1 MKIYKEY
8 VILGV
13 ALLGALV
20 IGTIY
25 LTAPE
30 DHRPTVDSLRLMV
43 QLMRFQANVTFR
55 DHEPKAVEDTR
66 IKDSLV
72 NLLSLIQDSNPEL
85 LQEAMNSL
93 QATN

>member
-30 DHRPTVDSLRLMV
+30 DHRPTVD
-43 QLMRFQANVTFR
+43 NVIPTPL
-55 DHEPKAVEDTR
+55 DVSAPT
-66 IKDSLV
+66 DS
-72 NLLSLIQDSNPEL
+72 QDSEDSSKQTEERTDEQPSSDGTTDAL
-85 LQEAMNSL
+85 PS
-93 QATN
+93 

>member
-30 DHRPTVDSLRLMV
+30 DHRPTVD
-43 QLMRFQANVTFR
+43 NVIPTPL
-55 DHEPKAVEDTR
+55 DVSAPTDSATDSEDSSKQTEER
-66 IKDSLV
+66 TDEGT
-72 NLLSLIQDSNPEL
+72 NPSDGTTDAL
-85 LQEAMNSL
+85 PS
-93 QATN
+93 

>member
-30 DHRPTVDSLRLMV
+30 DRRPTVD
-43 QLMRFQANVTFR
+43 NVIPTPL
-55 DHEPKAVEDTR
+55 DVTAPT
-66 IKDSLV
+66 DSA
-72 NLLSLIQDSNPEL
+72 SASPDSSQQTEERTDEQPSSDGTTDAL
-85 LQEAMNSL
+85 PS
-93 QATN
+93 

>member
-30 DHRPTVDSLRLMV
+30 DHRPTVD
-43 QLMRFQANVTFR
+43 NVIPTPL
-55 DHEPKAVEDTR
+55 DVSAPTDSATDS
-66 IKDSLV
+66 KDS
-72 NLLSLIQDSNPEL
+72 STQSEERTDEGTNPSDGTTDAL
-85 LQEAMNSL
+85 PS
-93 QATN
+93 

>member
-1 MKIYKEY
+1 MLSMKIYKEY

-30 DHRPTVDSLRLMV
+30 DHRPTVD
-43 QLMRFQANVTFR
+43 NVIPTPL
-55 DHEPKAVEDTR
+55 DVSAPTDSATDSEDSSKETEER
-66 IKDSLV
+66 TDEGT
-72 NLLSLIQDSNPEL
+72 NPSDGTTDAL
-85 LQEAMNSL
+85 PS
-93 QATN
+93 

>member
-30 DHRPTVDSLRLMV
+30 DHRPTVD
-43 QLMRFQANVTFR
+43 NVIPTPL
-55 DHEPKAVEDTR
+55 DVSAPTDSASDSEDSSTQTEER
-66 IKDSLV
+66 TDEGT
-72 NLLSLIQDSNPEL
+72 NPSDGTTDAL
-85 LQEAMNSL
+85 PS
-93 QATN
+93 

>member
-25 LTAPE
+25 LAAPE
-30 DHRPTVDSLRLMV
+30 DHRPTVD
-43 QLMRFQANVTFR
+43 NVIPTPL
-55 DHEPKAVEDTR
+55 DVSAPTDSATDSEDSSTQTEER
-66 IKDSLV
+66 TDEGT
-72 NLLSLIQDSNPEL
+72 NPSDGTTDAL
-85 LQEAMNSL
+85 PS
-93 QATN
+93 

>member
-30 DHRPTVDSLRLMV
+30 DHRPTVD
-43 QLMRFQANVTFR
+43 NVIPTPL
-55 DHEPKAVEDTR
+55 DVSSPT
-66 IKDSLV
+66 DSA
-72 NLLSLIQDSNPEL
+72 QDSEDSSTQTEERTDEGTNPSDGTTDAL
-85 LQEAMNSL
+85 PS
-93 QATN
+93 

>member
-25 LTAPE
+25 LTASE
-30 DHRPTVDSLRLMV
+30 DHHPTVD
-43 QLMRFQANVTFR
+43 NVIPTPL
-55 DHEPKAVEDTR
+55 DVSAPTDSATDSEDSSTQTEER
-66 IKDSLV
+66 TDEGT
-72 NLLSLIQDSNPEL
+72 NPSDGTTDAL
-85 LQEAMNSL
+85 PS
-93 QATN
+93 

>member
-30 DHRPTVDSLRLMV
+30 DHRPTVD
-43 QLMRFQANVTFR
+43 NVIPTPL
-55 DHEPKAVEDTR
+55 DVSAPTDSATDSATDSEDSSKETEER
-66 IKDSLV
+66 TDEGT
-72 NLLSLIQDSNPEL
+72 NPSDGTTDAL
-85 LQEAMNSL
+85 PS
-93 QATN
+93 

>member
-30 DHRPTVDSLRLMV
+30 DHRPTVD
-43 QLMRFQANVTFR
+43 NVIPTPL
-55 DHEPKAVEDTR
+55 DVSAPT
-66 IKDSLV
+66 DSA
-72 NLLSLIQDSNPEL
+72 QD
-85 LQEAMNSL
+85 
-93 QATN
+93 

>member
-1 MKIYKEY
+1 MLSMKIYKEY

-30 DHRPTVDSLRLMV
+30 DHRPTVD
-43 QLMRFQANVTFR
+43 NVIPTPL
-55 DHEPKAVEDTR
+55 DVSAPT
-66 IKDSLV
+66 DS
-72 NLLSLIQDSNPEL
+72 QDSEDSSKETEERTDEQPSSDGTTDAL
-85 LQEAMNSL
+85 PS
-93 QATN
+93 

>member
-30 DHRPTVDSLRLMV
+30 DHRPTVD
-43 QLMRFQANVTFR
+43 NVIPTPL
-55 DHEPKAVEDTR
+55 DVSAPTDSATDSEDSSKETEER
-66 IKDSLV
+66 TDEQPSSDGTTDALP
-72 NLLSLIQDSNPEL
+72 S
-85 LQEAMNSL
+85 
-93 QATN
+93 

>member
-30 DHRPTVDSLRLMV
+30 DHRPTVD
-43 QLMRFQANVTFR
+43 NVIPMPLDVSAPT
-55 DHEPKAVEDTR
+55 
-66 IKDSLV
+66 DSA
-72 NLLSLIQDSNPEL
+72 QDSGESSPQTEERTDEGTNPSDGTTDAL
-85 LQEAMNSL
+85 PS
-93 QATN
+93 

>member
-30 DHRPTVDSLRLMV
+30 DHRPTVD
-43 QLMRFQANVTFR
+43 NVIPTPL
-55 DHEPKAVEDTR
+55 DVSAPTDSATDSEDSSQHTEER
-66 IKDSLV
+66 TDEGT
-72 NLLSLIQDSNPEL
+72 NPSDGTTDAL
-85 LQEAMNSL
+85 PS
-93 QATN
+93 

>member
-1 MKIYKEY
+1 MLLMKIYKEY

-30 DHRPTVDSLRLMV
+30 DHRPTVD
-43 QLMRFQANVTFR
+43 NVIPTPL
-55 DHEPKAVEDTR
+55 DVSAPTDSATDSEDSSTQTEER
-66 IKDSLV
+66 TDEGT
-72 NLLSLIQDSNPEL
+72 NPSDGTTDAL
-85 LQEAMNSL
+85 PS
-93 QATN
+93 

>member
-30 DHRPTVDSLRLMV
+30 DHRPTVD
-43 QLMRFQANVTFR
+43 NVIPTPL
-55 DHEPKAVEDTR
+55 DVSAPTDSATDSEDSSPQTEER
-66 IKDSLV
+66 TDEGT
-72 NLLSLIQDSNPEL
+72 NPSDGTTDAL
-85 LQEAMNSL
+85 PS
-93 QATN
+93 

>member
-1 MKIYKEY
+1 MLKKLDKEY

-30 DHRPTVDSLRLMV
+30 DHRPTVD
-43 QLMRFQANVTFR
+43 NVIPTPL
-55 DHEPKAVEDTR
+55 DVSAPTDSATDSEDSSTQTEER
-66 IKDSLV
+66 TDEGT
-72 NLLSLIQDSNPEL
+72 NPSDGTTDAL
-85 LQEAMNSL
+85 PS
-93 QATN
+93 

>member
-30 DHRPTVDSLRLMV
+30 DHRPTVD
-43 QLMRFQANVTFR
+43 NVIPTPL
-55 DHEPKAVEDTR
+55 DVSAPT
-66 IKDSLV
+66 DSATA
-72 NLLSLIQDSNPEL
+72 SQDPSTQTEERTDEQPSSDGTTDAL
-85 LQEAMNSL
+85 PS
-93 QATN
+93 

>member
-25 LTAPE
+25 LTASE
-30 DHRPTVDSLRLMV
+30 DRSPTVDNAIPTPLDVS
-43 QLMRFQANVTFR
+43 APTGSET
-55 DHEPKAVEDTR
+55 DSEDSSTQTEER
-66 IKDSLV
+66 TDEGT
-72 NLLSLIQDSNPEL
+72 NPSDGTTDAL
-85 LQEAMNSL
+85 PS
-93 QATN
+93 

>member
-1 MKIYKEY
+1 MFRLLQILLQLLRTRPHKQKKGQTKEQ
-8 VILGV
+8 I
-13 ALLGALV
+13 
-20 IGTIY
+20 
-25 LTAPE
+25 
-30 DHRPTVDSLRLMV
+30 RLMV

-72 NLLSLIQDSNPEL
+72 NLLSLIKDSNPEL

>member
-30 DHRPTVDSLRLMV
+30 DHRPTVD
-43 QLMRFQANVTFR
+43 NVIPTPL
-55 DHEPKAVEDTR
+55 DVSAPTDSATDS
-66 IKDSLV
+66 KDS
-72 NLLSLIQDSNPEL
+72 SKETEERTDEGTNPSDGTTDAL
-85 LQEAMNSL
+85 PS
-93 QATN
+93 

>member
-30 DHRPTVDSLRLMV
+30 DHRPTVD
-43 QLMRFQANVTFR
+43 NVIPTPL
-55 DHEPKAVEDTR
+55 DVSAPT
-66 IKDSLV
+66 DSA
-72 NLLSLIQDSNPEL
+72 QDSGDSSQHTEERTDEGTNPSDGTTDAL
-85 LQEAMNSL
+85 PS
-93 QATN
+93 

>member
-30 DHRPTVDSLRLMV
+30 DRRPTVD
-43 QLMRFQANVTFR
+43 NVIPTPL
-55 DHEPKAVEDTR
+55 DVSAPT
-66 IKDSLV
+66 DS
-72 NLLSLIQDSNPEL
+72 QDSEDSSKETEERTDEQPSSDGTTDAL
-85 LQEAMNSL
+85 PS
-93 QATN
+93 

>member
-30 DHRPTVDSLRLMV
+30 DHRPTVD
-43 QLMRFQANVTFR
+43 NVIPTPL
-55 DHEPKAVEDTR
+55 DVSAPTDSATDSEDSSTQTEER
-66 IKDSLV
+66 TDEQPSSDGTTDALP
-72 NLLSLIQDSNPEL
+72 S
-85 LQEAMNSL
+85 
-93 QATN
+93 

>member
-30 DHRPTVDSLRLMV
+30 GHRPTVD
-43 QLMRFQANVTFR
+43 NVIPTPL
-55 DHEPKAVEDTR
+55 DVSAPTDSATDSEDSSQHTEER
-66 IKDSLV
+66 TDEGT
-72 NLLSLIQDSNPEL
+72 NPSDGTTDAL
-85 LQEAMNSL
+85 PS
-93 QATN
+93 

>member
-30 DHRPTVDSLRLMV
+30 DHRPTVD
-43 QLMRFQANVTFR
+43 NVIPTPL
-55 DHEPKAVEDTR
+55 DVSAPT
-66 IKDSLV
+66 DS
-72 NLLSLIQDSNPEL
+72 QDSEDSSKETEERTDEQPSSDGTTDAL
-85 LQEAMNSL
+85 PS
-93 QATN
+93 

>member
-30 DHRPTVDSLRLMV
+30 DHRPTVD
-43 QLMRFQANVTFR
+43 NVIPTPL
-55 DHEPKAVEDTR
+55 DVSAPTDSATDS
-66 IKDSLV
+66 KDS
-72 NLLSLIQDSNPEL
+72 SAQTEERTDEGTNPSDGTTDAL
-85 LQEAMNSL
+85 PS
-93 QATN
+93 

>member
-20 IGTIY
+20 ISTIY

-30 DHRPTVDSLRLMV
+30 DHRPTVD
-43 QLMRFQANVTFR
+43 NVIPTPL
-55 DHEPKAVEDTR
+55 DVSAPTDSATDSEDSSTQTEER
-66 IKDSLV
+66 TDEGT
-72 NLLSLIQDSNPEL
+72 NPSDGTTDAL
-85 LQEAMNSL
+85 PS
-93 QATN
+93 

>member
-30 DHRPTVDSLRLMV
+30 DHRPTVD
-43 QLMRFQANVTFR
+43 NVIPTPL
-55 DHEPKAVEDTR
+55 DVSAPTDSA
-66 IKDSLV
+66 KDSE
-72 NLLSLIQDSNPEL
+72 DSSPQTEERTDEQPSSDGTTDAL
-85 LQEAMNSL
+85 PS
-93 QATN
+93 

>member
-30 DHRPTVDSLRLMV
+30 DRRPTVD
-43 QLMRFQANVTFR
+43 NVIPTPL
-55 DHEPKAVEDTR
+55 DVSAPTDSTDSEDSSQHTEER
-66 IKDSLV
+66 TDEGT
-72 NLLSLIQDSNPEL
+72 NPSDGTTDAL
-85 LQEAMNSL
+85 PS
-93 QATN
+93 

>member
-30 DHRPTVDSLRLMV
+30 DHRPTVD
-43 QLMRFQANVTFR
+43 NVIPTPL
-55 DHEPKAVEDTR
+55 DVSAPTDSATDSEDSSTQTEER
-66 IKDSLV
+66 TDEGT
-72 NLLSLIQDSNPEL
+72 NPSDGTTD
-85 LQEAMNSL
+85 AIPS
-93 QATN
+93 

>member
-30 DHRPTVDSLRLMV
+30 DHRPTVD
-43 QLMRFQANVTFR
+43 NVIPTPL
-55 DHEPKAVEDTR
+55 DVSAPTDSA
-66 IKDSLV
+66 KDSE
-72 NLLSLIQDSNPEL
+72 DSPAQTEERTDEQPSSDGTTDAL
-85 LQEAMNSL
+85 PS
-93 QATN
+93 

>member
-30 DHRPTVDSLRLMV
+30 DRRPTVD
-43 QLMRFQANVTFR
+43 NVIPTPL
-55 DHEPKAVEDTR
+55 DVSAPTDSASDSEDSSTQTEER
-66 IKDSLV
+66 TDEQPSSDGTTDALP
-72 NLLSLIQDSNPEL
+72 S
-85 LQEAMNSL
+85 
-93 QATN
+93 

>member
-30 DHRPTVDSLRLMV
+30 DHRPTVD
-43 QLMRFQANVTFR
+43 NVIPTPL
-55 DHEPKAVEDTR
+55 DVSAPTDSATDSEDSSKQTEER
-66 IKDSLV
+66 TDEQPSSDGTTDALP
-72 NLLSLIQDSNPEL
+72 S
-85 LQEAMNSL
+85 
-93 QATN
+93 